1 MIVKIYRAGKHY
13 FIIDPERQDKAH
25 VPHVFPRPPAAATA
39 LPSIVRGGNYT
50 ATAVLEPSALLF
62 ASHQT
67 ICHYCKTHVRYIKLQ

>member
-39 LPSIVRGGNYT
+39 LPSIVRGGG
-50 ATAVLEPSALLF
+50 E
-62 ASHQT
+62 T
-67 ICHYCKTHVRYIKLQ
+67 IQQQLY